1 MSKTCL
7 LTSSRLCTSK
17 YTSFLTVILVICC
30 ANVSRSY
37 IKARTTVRRADAEP
51 TSAILEHF
59 SSSAAGVS
67 TIRAFGV
74 VEETIEQMHRHV
86 DQLSTARRHFWIFN
100 RWLGLQMSLLGILFS
115 SGTGM
120 ILLSSKS
127 FTDTSLLGFSL
138 TFSMGFSQAM
148 NLATNHYGALENYM
162 EAGGRVIDYT
172 ELQTEGQGGIE
183 VPEDWPSKGKV
194 EVKGL
199 DIAYSANLPL
209 VLKDVS
215 FTVEGSQSIG
225 IVGRTGAGKSSLTL
239 SLLRLI
245 EPRNG
250 SILVDGTDISTVKLR
265 DLRTRIAFIPQ
276 DPVLFSGTVRS
287 NLDYFKQ
294 VPEDKLHD
302 ALRRVQLLA
311 DKGDEKSGLFT
322 LDSPISTGGSNMSQ
336 GQRQLLCLAR
346 ALIRKPRIIILDE
359 ATSAVDNKTDL
370 LIQDTIKK
378 EFDGTLIV
386 VAHRLRTIAGF
397 DQVIVMS
404 DGKVVEIGK
413 PDELLRK
420 KGMFY
425 ELVEDSQ
432 DKEFLTQAILK

>member
-1 MSKTCL
+1 MEPLKIIWKLEGGL
-7 LTSSRLCTSK
+7 LI
-17 YTSFLTVILVICC
+17 ILNFRPKDRVALKSQKIG
-30 ANVSRSY
+30 
-37 IKARTTVRRADAEP
+37 RR
-51 TSAILEHF
+51 
-59 SSSAAGVS
+59 
-67 TIRAFGV
+67 
-74 VEETIEQMHRHV
+74 
-86 DQLSTARRHFWIFN
+86 
-100 RWLGLQMSLLGILFS
+100 
-115 SGTGM
+115 
-120 ILLSSKS
+120 
-127 FTDTSLLGFSL
+127 
-138 TFSMGFSQAM
+138 
-148 NLATNHYGALENYM
+148 
-162 EAGGRVIDYT
+162 
-172 ELQTEGQGGIE
+172 
-183 VPEDWPSKGKV
+183 GKV

-346 ALIRKPRIIILDE
+346 VLIRKPRIIILDE

>member
-1 MSKTCL
+1 
-7 LTSSRLCTSK
+7 
-17 YTSFLTVILVICC
+17 
-30 ANVSRSY
+30 
-37 IKARTTVRRADAEP
+37 
-51 TSAILEHF
+51 
-59 SSSAAGVS
+59 
-67 TIRAFGV
+67 
-74 VEETIEQMHRHV
+74 
-86 DQLSTARRHFWIFN
+86 
-100 RWLGLQMSLLGILFS
+100 
-115 SGTGM
+115 
-120 ILLSSKS
+120 
-127 FTDTSLLGFSL
+127 
-138 TFSMGFSQAM
+138 
-148 NLATNHYGALENYM
+148 
-162 EAGGRVIDYT
+162 
-172 ELQTEGQGGIE
+172 
-183 VPEDWPSKGKV
+183 
-194 EVKGL
+194 VKGL

-250 SILVDGTDISTVKLR
+250 SILVDGIDISTVKLR

-311 DKGDEKSGLFT
+311 DKGDEKSALFT

-346 ALIRKPRIIILDE
+346 VLIRKPRIMILDE

-413 PDELLRK
+413 PDGLLRK
-420 KGMFY
+420 KGIFY